1 MPATLVMNPIN
12 PLSQQ
17 GKTTL
22 NRFLQLAL
30 PLLALPLLA
39 LTPAAAPGQ
48 TLKVMTFNV
57 RYASDDG
64 PQAWPVRRPVMIA
77 LLKQAQP
84 DLIGT
89 QELLQR
95 QGDDLIRAL
104 PGYRWFGR
112 DRRGEHKD
120 EHMGVFYRPDRLR
133 VVRQGDFWLSD
144 TPDVVGSSSW
154 GTDLPRMATW
164 AVFETL
170 DKPTSRKRKRFVF
183 VDTHLAHRDQDDD
196 ARDRAAAT
204 ILARLPKLAAG
215 LPVILAGDMNARPET
230 AAYKRFAKAL
240 TDARTTAAQTR
251 GPENTFHDFTGNP
264 DRRIDYLF
272 VRGFK
277 VETVETDTF
286 HEGTTYPSDH
296 FPVTATVSF
305 R

>member
-1 MPATLVMNPIN
+1 MNR
-12 PLSQQ
+12 L
-17 GKTTL
+17 L
-22 NRFLQLAL
+22 RLAL
-30 PLLALPLLA
+30 PVLSIS
-39 LTPAAAPGQ
+39 PAAATAQ
-48 TLKVMTFNV
+48 SLKVMTFNV

-77 LLKQAQP
+77 LLKQARP

-95 QGDDLIRAL
+95 QGDDLVRAL

-112 DRRGEHKD
+112 DRRGQHGD

-133 VVRQGDFWLSD
+133 IVRQGDFWLSD

-170 DKPTSRKRKRFVF
+170 GKQRKRFVF

-204 ILARLPKLAAG
+204 ILTRLPTLAVG
-215 LPVILAGDMNARPET
+215 LPVILAGDMNARPTT
-230 AAYKRFAKAL
+230 AAYKRFAAAL
-240 TDARTTAAQTR
+240 ADARLHAAQVR

-272 VRGFK
+272 VRGFSIG
-277 VETVETDTF
+277 TVETNTF
-286 HEGTTYPSDH
+286 HLGTTYPSDH
-296 FPVTATVSF
+296 FPITATVTF
-305 R
+305 Q

>member
-1 MPATLVMNPIN
+1 M
-12 PLSQQ
+12 
-17 GKTTL
+17 L
-22 NRFLQLAL
+22 NRFLHLLLPAL
-30 PLLALPLLA
+30 VLSPS
-39 LTPAAAPGQ
+39 AATAQ

-57 RYASDDG
+57 RYASDEG
-64 PQAWPVRRPVMIA
+64 PQAWPLRRPVMIA
-77 LLKQAQP
+77 LLKQARP

-95 QGDDLIRAL
+95 QGDDLVRAL

-133 VVRQGDFWLSD
+133 LVRQGDFWLSE

-170 DKPTSRKRKRFVF
+170 DKPTSGKQRKRFVF

-196 ARDRAAAT
+196 ARDRSVAT
-204 ILARLPKLAAG
+204 ILARLPELAAG
-215 LPVILAGDMNARPET
+215 VPVIVAGDMNARPEK

-240 TDARTTAAQTR
+240 TDARPAATQVR

-277 VETVETDTF
+277 VGTVETDTF
-286 HEGTTYPSDH
+286 HQGTTYPSDH

>member
-1 MPATLVMNPIN
+1 M
-12 PLSQQ
+12 LS
-17 GKTTL
+17 
-22 NRFLQLAL
+22 RFLHLLLPAL
-30 PLLALPLLA
+30 VLSPS
-39 LTPAAAPGQ
+39 AATAQ

-57 RYASDDG
+57 RYASDEG
-64 PQAWPVRRPVMIA
+64 PQAWPLRRPVMIA
-77 LLKQAQP
+77 LLKQARP

-95 QGDDLIRAL
+95 QGDDLVRAL

-120 EHMGVFYRPDRLR
+120 EHMGVIYRPDRLR
-133 VVRQGDFWLSD
+133 LVRQGDFWLSE

-170 DKPTSRKRKRFVF
+170 DKPTSGKQRKRFVF

-196 ARDRAAAT
+196 ARDRAVAT

-215 LPVILAGDMNARPET
+215 LPVIVAGDMNARPET

-240 TDARTTAAQTR
+240 TDARTAATQVR

-277 VETVETDTF
+277 VGTLETDTF
-286 HEGTTYPSDH
+286 HLGTTYPSDH